1 MLLSGKKFLFPALW
15 PPEYLSHANSLGVES
30 PLLRIGN
37 PSREE
42 EEEDPESFPDPTG
55 ESNVSPLPFLF
66 RKYPDRVLILLTSR
80 CFFYCRFCFRRGSPP
95 GEGRE
100 VSQAGLH
107 AIRDYVA
114 KNSEIGEVI
123 FSGGDP
129 LTLGNPQLEKVLKL
143 FAGIETVK
151 RLRIHTRAPVVFP
164 KRIDADLLDLLSNSG
179 KPVEVV
185 LHAVHP
191 SEIRPSL
198 EEALFKLRGANVALG
213 NQTVLLKGVNDRPE
227 VLEELFYRLG
237 ELGVDTRYLHHPD
250 RAPGNRRF
258 RLTIPSGLAIHSRL
272 SVITRSKPPL
282 YVIDLPDGSGKV
294 PVSSLSPVA
303 EECDGAMRR
312 TCYRSPLPGLCGAD
326 FEWWDIYG

>member
-1 MLLSGKKFLFPALW
+1 MLLSGKKFLFPAFW
-15 PPEYLSHANSLGVES
+15 PPEYLGHANSLGVES

-37 PSREE
+37 PSPEE

-55 ESNVSPLPFLF
+55 ESKVSPLPFLF

-80 CFFYCRFCFRRGSPP
+80 CFFYCRFCFRRGNPP
-95 GEGRE
+95 GESRE
-100 VSQAGLH
+100 VSQAGLR
-107 AIRDYVA
+107 AIQDYVA
-114 KNSEIGEVI
+114 KNGEIGEVI

-129 LTLGNPQLEKVLKL
+129 LTLGNTQLEEVLRL
-143 FAGIETVK
+143 FARVETVK

-164 KRIDADLLDLLSNSG
+164 ERIDADLLAVLTRAG

-191 SEIRPSL
+191 SEIRPSF
-198 EEALFKLRGANVALG
+198 EDALLKLRRADVALG

-227 VLEELFYRLG
+227 VLDELFYRLG
-237 ELGVDTRYLHHPD
+237 ELGVDTRYLHHTD
-250 RAPGNRRF
+250 RAPGNKRF
-258 RLTIPSGLAIHSRL
+258 RLTIPSGLAAHSRL
-272 SVITRSKPPL
+272 SVISRTEAPP

-303 EECDGAMRR
+303 EERAGALRR
-312 TCYRSPLPGLCGAD
+312 TRYRSPLPGLCGAG
-326 FEWWDIYG
+326 FEWWDIFG